1 MSQTPFCSYC
11 KSIGK
16 SVGEYTTHFAHKT
29 LNKNSRFTCPELLAR
44 VCNDCPNYNHTYDR
58 CPKRHI
64 KQAATKPVQQS
75 VAKTVAKTKFD
86 CLYDSDDD
94 ESEET
99 TFGESEATTFGES
112 EATTFG
118 ESEATTFGES
128 EATTFGESDA
138 IDKSVTETEVCVE
151 SAPNTEANSI
161 FFVDYKTEEFRNQSI
176 EDQKDQLGEYIYRI
190 IATTHPEKAGA
201 YTGCL
206 LDLEVDH
213 LIYIIETPSEMNEML
228 IRLVESNI

>member
-16 SVGEYTTHFAHKT
+16 SVSEYTTHFAHKT

-99 TFGESEATTFGES
+99 TLGESDATTL
-112 EATTFG
+112 
-118 ESEATTFGES
+118 
-128 EATTFGESDA
+128 GESDA

-190 IATTHPEKAGA
+190 IATTYPEKAGA

-228 IRLVESNI
+228 IRLVETNI

>member
-1 MSQTPFCSYC
+1 MSQAPFCSYC

-16 SVGEYTTHFAHKT
+16 SVSEYTTHFAHKT

-94 ESEET
+94 ESE
-99 TFGESEATTFGES
+99 ATTFGES
-112 EATTFG
+112 EATD
-118 ESEATTFGES
+118 E
-128 EATTFGESDA
+128 
-138 IDKSVTETEVCVE
+138 SVTETEVCVE
-151 SAPNTEANSI
+151 RAPNTEGAPNTEANSI
-161 FFVDYKTEEFRNQSI
+161 FFVDYKTEDFRNQSI
-176 EDQKDQLGEYIYRI
+176 ENQKDQLGEYIYRI

-228 IRLVESNI
+228 IRLVEANI

>member
-16 SVGEYTTHFAHKT
+16 SVSEYTTHFAHKT
-29 LNKNSRFTCPELLAR
+29 LSKNSRFTCPELLAR

-58 CPKRHI
+58 CPKRHRTVE
-64 KQAATKPVQQS
+64 ATKPV
-75 VAKTVAKTKFD
+75 ATKPKIVAKTKFD
-86 CLYDSDDD
+86 CLYESDDD
-94 ESEET
+94 ESEAT
-99 TFGESEATTFGES
+99 DKSEANT
-112 EATTFG
+112 
-118 ESEATTFGES
+118 
-128 EATTFGESDA
+128 
-138 IDKSVTETEVCVE
+138 VC
-151 SAPNTEANSI
+151 APNTEGEPNAI

-176 EDQKDQLGEYIYRI
+176 EHQKDQLGEYIYSI

-201 YTGCL
+201 YTGSL

-228 IRLVESNI
+228 IRLVEANI